1 MEKIL
6 FDTHCHISDSLYDDC
21 REALIEEIRA
31 SRLKYA
37 VDIGTRVETS
47 LNVCETVK
55 RLDFCYGTVGM
66 FPGNCYGR
74 PMSELDIFEN
84 LYKENEK
91 IVAIGEIGLDY
102 HYDDTDKE
110 QQHRWFA
117 AQIELA
123 KSLNA
128 PICIHT
134 RDADDDTLRMLK
146 DQKAFDHIKVLMHC
160 YSGSAELARQYVK
173 LGAVISICGPVTYKN
188 ARKTV
193 EVVEQTGLEH
203 LVVETDAPYLTPV
216 PFRGKINK
224 PYYVEHTARKVAE
237 IKGLSFE
244 EVAETT
250 LKNACRFYG
259 ITDL

>member
-47 LNVCETVK
+47 LNVCSSIK
-55 RLDFCYGTVGM
+55 NLDFCYGTVGM
-66 FPGNCYGR
+66 YPGNCYGR
-74 PMSELDIFEN
+74 PDSELDILER

-91 IVAIGEIGLDY
+91 IVAIGEIGLDN

-110 QQHRWFA
+110 QQNKWFA
-117 AQIELA
+117 NQIELA
-123 KSLNA
+123 KSLDA
-128 PICIHT
+128 PICIHS
-134 RDADDDTLRMLK
+134 READDDTLRMLK
-146 DQKAFDHIKVLMHC
+146 DHKAFSNIKVLMHC
-160 YSGSAELARQYVK
+160 FAGSAELARQYVK

-193 EVVEQTGLEH
+193 EVVEQIGLEH

-216 PFRGKINK
+216 PFRGKRNK
-224 PYYVEHTARKVAE
+224 PNYVEYTALKIAE
-237 IKGLSFE
+237 IKGISFE

-250 LKNACRFYG
+250 LKNACEFYG
-259 ITDL
+259 IPL

>member
-1 MEKIL
+1 M
-6 FDTHCHISDSLYDDC
+6 FDTHCHISGSEYDED
-21 REALIEEIRA
+21 REALIQEIRA
-31 SRLKYA
+31 SQLKYA
-37 VDIGTRVETS
+37 VDIGTRLETS
-47 LNVCETVK
+47 RNVCETVK
-55 RLDFCYGTVGM
+55 ALDFCYGTVGM

-74 PMSELDIFEN
+74 PESELLELEK
-84 LYKENEK
+84 LYRENEK

-110 QQHRWFA
+110 QQHKWFA
-117 AQIELA
+117 DQIELA
-123 KSLNA
+123 KSLGA

-146 DQKAFDHIKVLMHC
+146 DHKAFSSIKVLMHC

-173 LGAVISICGPVTYKN
+173 LGAVISICGPVTFKN

-193 EVVEQTGLEH
+193 EVVQQVGLEH

-216 PFRGKINK
+216 PFRGKKNK
-224 PYYVEHTARKVAE
+224 PYYVEYTARKVAE
-237 IKGLSFE
+237 IKGISFE

-250 LKNACRFYG
+250 LKNACAFYG
-259 ITDL
+259 IKE